1 MRRIVA
7 SLSAVGLALLL
18 MILGVQAQDAE
29 DQPFDFSLSDAFV
42 RTLAQQNTI
51 LFKMALLM
59 ERRSKVHA
67 LGSDCEIHI
76 AATASG
82 DLAWPAGVVVEP
94 PNVCKERAAG
104 MPGTGSPASLWPA
117 YLDQHVMKQ
126 QCQVVGF
133 PRIFTEHAAG
143 NSDPSNPNHVLEI
156 HPALSLACGNF
167 QLNMRSFLKV
177 YPGMRQ
183 IKPETAA
190 ACIAERQLQVRKH
203 DASYEFRQSGG
214 GSCGNF
220 AVLQAAVNP
229 KWVRKIS
236 GGHSAIARVSPGGEG
251 SYSLKLYTYEG
262 TREDNLLAN
271 IAQGREPS
279 RRLYFHGLFTYD
291 YFSILR
297 AVRDPDGTWRT
308 VSDWTEVRFPLA
320 FVVFGEAQVEETE

>member
-1 MRRIVA
+1 VSRIVA
-7 SLSAVGLALLL
+7 ALIAVGLALSLL
-18 MILGVQAQDAE
+18 VLGVGAQDAE
-29 DQPFDFSLSDAFV
+29 DQAFDFSLSEAFV

-51 LFKMALLM
+51 LFKMPLLM
-59 ERRSKVHA
+59 QSHSKVHSLA
-67 LGSDCEIHI
+67 QDCEIHI
-76 AATASG
+76 AAKASG
-82 DLAWPAGVVVEP
+82 DLAWPTGFVVEP

-104 MPGTGSPASLWPA
+104 MPSTGSPTSLWPK
-117 YLDQHVMKQ
+117 YLDQHVMGQ
-126 QCQVVGF
+126 QCEVVGF

-143 NSDPSNPNHVLEI
+143 NADPSNPNHVLEI
-156 HPALSLACGNF
+156 HPALSLTCGSF
-167 QLNMRSFLKV
+167 QLDMRSFLKA

-190 ACIAERQLQVRKH
+190 SCIAGRQLQVRKH
-203 DASYEFRQSGG
+203 DATYEFRQSGG

-220 AVLQAAVNP
+220 AVMQATVNP

-236 GGHSAIARVSPGGEG
+236 GGHSAIARVSPGGGG
-251 SYSLKLYTYEG
+251 SYSLKLYTYGG

-279 RRLYFHGLFTYD
+279 RRLYFHGMFTYD

-308 VSDWTEVRFPLA
+308 VSEWTDVRFPLA